1 MGKFLGFA
9 CSHSL
14 ICNCNYAT
22 PTPTSIH
29 PCSSRAQGH
38 FPTWK
43 ENSSVCSCHRPELS
57 SHRPPGQRG
66 LCSPTK
72 FPSLY
77 VKNVLNSS
85 SPCGFVSIGALT
97 TKCIS
102 WHPPYRRPF
111 CTWQSPPAAQQGS
124 APSLCHCPP
133 QTPGPRPHPARATA
147 PGRGRGRRG
156 GSLPLRRCLLHAVA
170 AAAPGGRWPSPQA
183 PPDPHSSGQTSPPL
197 NTEPTTSHGR
207 APAAATTAT
216 SGRGRG
222 PPPAPLI
229 GYSRA
234 TAGADWVLWTS
245 LSAAAARKP
254 RPLRAERALP
264 RRREGKI
271 MEAAV
276 LPSSRHAS
284 RGDGPRGTPGG
295 VVRPRG
301 VPASRA
307 GRTGAPA
314 ALFRPRASFPRS
326 GRCAAGQGRPRAA
339 PPPEGRYIP
348 AATAG
353 RPSRSPAR
361 VRQARQRHPAPP
373 QKVEVLVGERLQSSA
388 EGSSKSVSAARG
400 SCSPQPPRVTRES
413 FRGEKCRRW
422 ALGVWCQ
429 STQVT
434 LQGRGSCHVIT
445 QAAGFR
451 LQSTMW
457 QIAAISPPHNFDFL
471 LFMYLNLMNPSRSSQ
486 ANTRKA
492 YMLKPISISFPD
504 SRFICLTDGSSR

>member
-1 MGKFLGFA
+1 MQRPPPQASIPAAAGHKDTFQRGKRTPLCAPATDLNYRVTDPQAREGSARRPSFPHFMLKTFLTQAAPAGSSPSEHLLQSVFRG
-9 CSHSL
+9 
-14 ICNCNYAT
+14 
-22 PTPTSIH
+22 IH
-29 PCSSRAQGH
+29 PTEDPSARDRALRPLSKAQRRPCATAPHRPRDRGLTLPVPPLPGGEGAAGEGH
-38 FPTWK
+38 YLLGA
-43 ENSSVCSCHRPELS
+43 VCSMPS
-57 SHRPPGQRG
+57 PPRPPG
-66 LCSPTK
+66 
-72 FPSLY
+72 
-77 VKNVLNSS
+77 
-85 SPCGFVSIGALT
+85 
-97 TKCIS
+97 
-102 WHPPYRRPF
+102 
-111 CTWQSPPAAQQGS
+111 AAD
-124 APSLCHCPP
+124 
-133 QTPGPRPHPARATA
+133 RA
-147 PGRGRGRRG
+147 
-156 GSLPLRRCLLHAVA
+156 
-170 AAAPGGRWPSPQA
+170 PQA
-183 PPDPHSSGQTSPPL
+183 PPDPHGSGQTSPPL

-234 TAGADWVLWTS
+234 TTGADWVLWTS

-254 RPLRAERALP
+254 RPPRAERALP

-326 GRCAAGQGRPRAA
+326 GRCSAGQGRPRAA

-388 EGSSKSVSAARG
+388 EGSSKSVLAAWG

-451 LQSTMW
+451 LQSTM
-457 QIAAISPPHNFDFL
+457 
-471 LFMYLNLMNPSRSSQ
+471 
-486 ANTRKA
+486 
-492 YMLKPISISFPD
+492 
-504 SRFICLTDGSSR
+504 